1 MHRDHATMRKVAARE
16 IAAHIEKP
24 TLDDFKD
31 ATPELLPLLPPDDE
45 EVVGEFPEPKE
56 TVDCVSML

>member
-1 MHRDHATMRKVAARE
+1 MRKVAARE

-56 TVDCVSML
+56 TVDCVSRL